1 MTAQSTPQSRRRR
14 LLLWSALP
22 VLLVLCFA
30 AKLLSLGIL
39 ADRAAAGFSAGDAA
53 AVDAAA
59 RGLGF
64 ANVVE
69 PYKAP
74 FAAGDASVAE
84 EDYANARTQ
93 FEQALS
99 MVPSGSG
106 DACIIRVN
114 LVLAIERLGDQRQQ
128 AGDPASAVLLFQEA
142 LATAGHAPEAC
153 GAGNPDT
160 GGRFAE
166 AKERLESKL
175 GAAGQA
181 AAGTPAP
188 GEDPPPNTSADPRQG
203 QLDQLQ
209 DSARQAER
217 ERNSG
222 REREEY
228 LDTGDGTAAER
239 PW

>member
-1 MTAQSTPQSRRRR
+1 VTAQSTPHSCRRR
-14 LLLWSALP
+14 LLVWSALP

-69 PYKAP
+69 PHKAP

-84 EDYANARTQ
+84 EDYATARTQ

-99 MVPSGSG
+99 MVPAGSG
-106 DACIIRVN
+106 DRCIIRVN

-142 LATAGHAPEAC
+142 LATAGQAPEAC

-160 GGRFAE
+160 GGRFAD

>member
-1 MTAQSTPQSRRRR
+1 VTAQSTPHSCRRR
-14 LLLWSALP
+14 LLVWSALP

-69 PYKAP
+69 PHKAP

-84 EDYANARTQ
+84 EDYATARTQ

-99 MVPSGSG
+99 MVPAGSG
-106 DACIIRVN
+106 DRCIIRVN
-114 LVLAIERLGDQRQQ
+114 LVLAIERLGDQRQL
-128 AGDPASAVLLFQEA
+128 AGDAASAVLLFKEA
-142 LATAGHAPEAC
+142 LATAGQAPEAC

-160 GGRFAE
+160 GGRFAD

>member
-1 MTAQSTPQSRRRR
+1 MTAQSTPHSCRRR
-14 LLLWSALP
+14 LLVWSALP

-69 PYKAP
+69 PHKAP

-84 EDYANARTQ
+84 ADYATARTQ

-99 MVPSGSG
+99 MVPAGSG
-106 DACIIRVN
+106 DRCIIRVN

-142 LATAGHAPEAC
+142 LATAGQAPEAC

-160 GGRFAE
+160 GGRFAD

>member
-1 MTAQSTPQSRRRR
+1 MTAQSTPHSRRRR

-39 ADRAAAGFSAGDAA
+39 ADRAAAGFSAGNAP

-69 PYKAP
+69 PHKAP
-74 FAAGDASVAE
+74 FAAGDAAVAA
-84 EDYANARTQ
+84 EDYARARTQ

-99 MVPSGSG
+99 MVPANSG
-106 DACIIRVN
+106 DGCIIRVN

-142 LATAGHAPEAC
+142 LATAGQAPEAC
-153 GAGNPDT
+153 LAGNPDT
-160 GGRFAE
+160 GGRLAD
-166 AKERLESKL
+166 AKERLEGKL
-175 GAAGQA
+175 GDRKS
-181 AAGTPAP
+181 T
-188 GEDPPPNTSADPRQG
+188 
-203 QLDQLQ
+203 L
-209 DSARQAER
+209 
-217 ERNSG
+217 
-222 REREEY
+222 
-228 LDTGDGTAAER
+228 
-239 PW
+239 

>member
-1 MTAQSTPQSRRRR
+1 VTAQSTPHSCRRR
-14 LLLWSALP
+14 LLVWSALP

-69 PYKAP
+69 PHKAP
-74 FAAGDASVAE
+74 FAAGDAAVAE
-84 EDYANARTQ
+84 EDYATARTQ

-99 MVPSGSG
+99 MVPAGSG
-106 DACIIRVN
+106 DRCIIRVN

-142 LATAGHAPEAC
+142 LATAGQAPEAC

-160 GGRFAE
+160 GGRFAD

>member
-1 MTAQSTPQSRRRR
+1 MTAQSTPHSCRRR
-14 LLLWSALP
+14 LLVWSALP

-69 PYKAP
+69 PHKAP

-84 EDYANARTQ
+84 EDYATARTQ

-99 MVPSGSG
+99 MVPAGSG
-106 DACIIRVN
+106 DRCIIRVN

-142 LATAGHAPEAC
+142 LATAGQAPEAC

-160 GGRFAE
+160 GGRFAD

-228 LDTGDGTAAER
+228 LDTGDGIAAER

>member
-1 MTAQSTPQSRRRR
+1 MTAQSTPHSCRRR
-14 LLLWSALP
+14 LLVWSALP

-69 PYKAP
+69 PHKAP

-99 MVPSGSG
+99 MVPAGSG
-106 DACIIRVN
+106 DRCIIRVN

-142 LATAGHAPEAC
+142 LATAGQAPEAC

-160 GGRFAE
+160 GGRFAD

>member
-1 MTAQSTPQSRRRR
+1 MTAQSTPHSCRRR
-14 LLLWSALP
+14 LLVWSALP

-69 PYKAP
+69 PHKAP

-84 EDYANARTQ
+84 EDYATARTQ

-99 MVPSGSG
+99 MVPAGSG
-106 DACIIRVN
+106 DRCIIRVN

-142 LATAGHAPEAC
+142 LATAGQAPEEC

-160 GGRFAE
+160 GGRFAD

-181 AAGTPAP
+181 AAATPAP

>member
-1 MTAQSTPQSRRRR
+1 MTAQSTPHSCRRR
-14 LLLWSALP
+14 LLVWSALP

-69 PYKAP
+69 PHKAP

-84 EDYANARTQ
+84 EDYATARTQ

-99 MVPSGSG
+99 MVPAGSG
-106 DACIIRVN
+106 DRCIIRVN

-142 LATAGHAPEAC
+142 LATAGQAPEEC

-160 GGRFAE
+160 GGRFAD